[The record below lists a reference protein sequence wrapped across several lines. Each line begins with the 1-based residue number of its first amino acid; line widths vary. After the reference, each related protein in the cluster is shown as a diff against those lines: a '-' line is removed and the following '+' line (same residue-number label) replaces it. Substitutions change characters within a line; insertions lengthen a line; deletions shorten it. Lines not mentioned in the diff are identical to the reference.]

1 MSLTTNLSGRL
12 RNTALPRT
20 HALLPLFEAV
30 VNSIHACED
39 LPRKDILNSSI
50 NIHILRESK
59 PVEQTNLLEDNTKK
73 TGPEALPEIIGF
85 KIIDSGVGFTDEN
98 MKSFKELD
106 SDYKEEKGC
115 RGIGRLLWLKAFK
128 DVSIQS
134 SYYGPND
141 QIFQRIFA
149 FDKQYGVRP
158 GTPEGKVIP
167 DASRPQ
173 TIVTLSGFL
182 PGYRKYAPKTIHKIA
197 HNMLEHCLWYF
208 IREGGR
214 PQITLIDEENFVS
227 LDDLFDGFTL
237 GNIEHERIKIKEYEF
252 ELTYIKA
259 RNPNLSSHEICY
271 CAADRLVK
279 KENITNKI
287 PGLYRKISDSSGQFA
302 YLCFVVSQFL
312 NERVRSERTGFD
324 IEESRSSEKN
334 EQSCIL
340 ELLSDNLDAEIV
352 FDDINDAVLEKIAIR
367 LDSVLDKNKESGRH
381 RVESFV
387 STVAPKY
394 KPIMRHYPELTV
406 DPDTSDKELDI
417 MLYKRLSELEVSMI
431 SKGHDLTTPKDNE
444 PFEAYKEKL
453 EQYLAM
459 ASDIKK
465 SDLANYVSHRKVVLD
480 FFEEVIKRHRNGKY
494 SQESIV
500 HQLIMPMQVES
511 DEIRFDDANLWLI
524 DERLAF
530 HSFLASDKTLSSMS
544 ITGATETLE
553 PDITC
558 VNIYDNPLLVN
569 EGRQLPLASITV
581 IEIKRP
587 MRNDFLE
594 GEKDNPIEQALL
606 YVQKIRQGQVKTS
619 SGRPIPQTDLIP
631 AFCYILADLT
641 PKMIERAKLMGLKP
655 TSDYMGYFGYN
666 DNYSAY
672 IEVVGFDRLIT
683 AAKERNRAF
692 FDKLGLPS
700 N

>member
-1 MSLTTNLSGRL
+1 
-12 RNTALPRT
+12 
-20 HALLPLFEAV
+20 
-30 VNSIHACED
+30 
-39 LPRKDILNSSI
+39 
-50 NIHILRESK
+50 
-59 PVEQTNLLEDNTKK
+59 
-73 TGPEALPEIIGF
+73 
-85 KIIDSGVGFTDEN
+85 
-98 MKSFKELD
+98 
-106 SDYKEEKGC
+106 
-115 RGIGRLLWLKAFK
+115 
-128 DVSIQS
+128 
-134 SYYGPND
+134 
-141 QIFQRIFA
+141 
-149 FDKQYGVRP
+149 
-158 GTPEGKVIP
+158 
-167 DASRPQ
+167 
-173 TIVTLSGFL
+173 
-182 PGYRKYAPKTIHKIA
+182 
-197 HNMLEHCLWYF
+197 
-208 IREGGR
+208 
-214 PQITLIDEENFVS
+214 
-227 LDDLFDGFTL
+227 
-237 GNIEHERIKIKEYEF
+237 
-252 ELTYIKA
+252 
-259 RNPNLSSHEICY
+259 
-271 CAADRLVK
+271 
-279 KENITNKI
+279 
-287 PGLYRKISDSSGQFA
+287 
-302 YLCFVVSQFL
+302 
-312 NERVRSERTGFD
+312 
-324 IEESRSSEKN
+324 
-334 EQSCIL
+334 
-340 ELLSDNLDAEIV
+340 
-352 FDDINDAVLEKIAIR
+352 
-367 LDSVLDKNKESGRH
+367 
-381 RVESFV
+381 
-387 STVAPKY
+387 
-394 KPIMRHYPELTV
+394 
-406 DPDTSDKELDI
+406 
-417 MLYKRLSELEVSMI
+417 
-431 SKGHDLTTPKDNE
+431 
-444 PFEAYKEKL
+444 
-453 EQYLAM
+453 M

-480 FFEEVIKRHRNGKY
+480 FFEEIIKRHRNGKY

-511 DEIRFDDANLWLI
+511 GEIRFDDANLWLI

-530 HSFLASDKTLSSMS
+530 HSFLASDKTLSSMP